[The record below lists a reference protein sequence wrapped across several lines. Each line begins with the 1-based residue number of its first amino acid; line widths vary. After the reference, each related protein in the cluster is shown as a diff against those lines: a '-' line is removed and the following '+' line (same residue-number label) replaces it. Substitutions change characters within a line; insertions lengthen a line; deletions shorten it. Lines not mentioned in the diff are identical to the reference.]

1 MGEGLT
7 ERRAALAQME
17 ADSEALSRFVTP
29 GEAGHVRARLIQ
41 TRHRF
46 DELTER
52 TEQLGEQL
60 NLSASYRQRCND
72 NLDQVHNIS

>member
-1 MGEGLT
+1 MGEALA

-17 ADSEALSRFVTP
+17 ADSEALSGFVTP
-29 GEAGHVRARLIQ
+29 GEAGRVRARLVQ
-41 TRHRF
+41 TRRRF

-60 NLSASYRQRCND
+60 NLSTSYRQRCNN
-72 NLDQVHNIS
+72 NLDQVHSTS